1 LLQWAPQRHTHME
14 YPTSKEAGARKPT
27 NKETPTPP
35 PPPPPQKDVAEVV
48 IDVVF
53 DKPAA
58 PPEE

>member
-1 LLQWAPQRHTHME
+1 ME